1 MSILTGI
8 KPVIYD
14 CCPNS
19 CIAYTRKY
27 IHHSSCPICNERRF
41 QANGQPRSQF
51 TYFPLIP
58 RLQGFFQS
66 NQTVARMSYRRD
78 FRPHESK
85 ICDIFDSAHY
95 QRLLWHRVVLD
106 GEKLSHRYFSDPR
119 DIALSLSTDSY
130 LLNGQR
136 RKGPCA
142 MPIVLQNYNL
152 PPKCRTCL
160 DNLLCIGIIPGPH
173 QPKDVGSFLCP
184 LDDELAELACGV
196 PTFDAATKSVF
207 DLHAY
212 NLFKLSDIVA
222 IEKFL
227 KIKGHNGIHPCR
239 SCKIKGVRG
248 DGRTY
253 YVPIHP
259 PRDLANADEHI
270 EWDPRN
276 LPLRSHQ
283 DFIAITT
290 QISEAPTKA
299 EKERIAKQ
307 TGIKGLPGTSRVLS
321 LDYARC
327 LPWEWFHLLLENII
341 PNLIN
346 LWTGQFKGLD
356 TGDEPYNIQPYIW
369 QEIGHETAAA
379 VQDIP
384 ASFMRVLSNIASD
397 RSLFTVESWC
407 FWFVHLAPILL
418 ENRFMK
424 KKYYDHMCEL
434 GNIMKMTL
442 QFKITKVEVDDIEV
456 RLVQWV
462 NNYER

>member
-1 MSILTGI
+1 MTRRTFNNVRFTFRHKTNISSSSIIFRRMSILTGI

-66 NQTVARMSYRRD
+66 NQTVARMSYCRD

-95 QRLLWHRVVLD
+95 QHLLRHRVVLD

-142 MPIVLQNYNL
+142 TPIVLQNYNL
-152 PPKCRTCL
+152 PPKCRTRL
-160 DNLLCIGIIPGPH
+160 DNLLCVGIIPGPH

-212 NLFKLSDIVA
+212 NLFKLGDIVA

-290 QISEAPTKA
+290 QISEAPQKLRKSESQSRLASRAFLVLPGYCRLTTPVA
-299 EKERIAKQ
+299 CHGSGSTCSWRTSSRISSTFGLASSRVWILETNRIIFNHISGKRLVAKQ
-307 TGIKGLPGTSRVLS
+307 QQRSKTSPHHSCVSSATSLLTGHCLLRNHGVSGSSTSLPSS
-321 LDYARC
+321 
-327 LPWEWFHLLLENII
+327 W
-341 PNLIN
+341 
-346 LWTGQFKGLD
+346 K
-356 TGDEPYNIQPYIW
+356 
-369 QEIGHETAAA
+369 
-379 VQDIP
+379 
-384 ASFMRVLSNIASD
+384 IAS
-397 RSLFTVESWC
+397 
-407 FWFVHLAPILL
+407 
-418 ENRFMK
+418 
-424 KKYYDHMCEL
+424 
-434 GNIMKMTL
+434 
-442 QFKITKVEVDDIEV
+442 
-456 RLVQWV
+456 
-462 NNYER
+462 